1 MEQIPRP
8 LEKDSDEEVDSLQ
21 REGKGNQQIDREKKS
36 KSDDSKLRQRW
47 ERRKHRDVQMKQD
60 FICRKSRL
68 TQGRAEP
75 NDPRDRFERT
85 NQGKTA

>member
-36 KSDDSKLRQRW
+36 KSDDSKLRQR
-47 ERRKHRDVQMKQD
+47 
-60 FICRKSRL
+60 
-68 TQGRAEP
+68 
-75 NDPRDRFERT
+75 
-85 NQGKTA
+85 